1 MLYNCIKKKLNIL
14 IFFVFAILTF
24 FVAINRTPF
33 FDEAHSFFISGLNF
47 KEILYLTRVEGHPI
61 LWYLIL
67 KPFSCAKFYPYPMLA
82 ISYCISFAM
91 VLFFWFKSPFN
102 TIEKTLFIFSYP
114 VFSYFMIVA
123 RPYGLTILLI
133 FLCTYFLN
141 KNRPIL
147 YSFLLFFLMNTTA
160 IGMISAFCFFTIFVY
175 KIFKEKNIS
184 KKDFFGI
191 FSIFLLTL
199 LFFVVQFSFVKNPDI
214 LNKDT
219 LVDEFLKNLF
229 SYVFY
234 PFLNFH
240 FETLPKILFKS
251 SVFCLFWMSLVV
263 FFKKSKISLFYFLTS
278 SFLLT
283 FLFCKIY
290 IGASWHYYFYFINYV
305 VAIWLGYEK
314 IKETKILKIFFIFV
328 LFLLLNPY
336 SILKDGKVY
345 VLNTSEYPKIV
356 KDILEFD
363 KNNEKKY
370 FCFDF
375 YRSVVGILPYLKKEN
390 INVYNMQGFER
401 SGFDALKMTFKS
413 KRMPLNPDE
422 FVKNLD
428 KNKKNYL
435 IASMIQTSDTQYPKT
450 HYYKGEYCTIK
461 FSLRLEDKKSEFAI
475 YEIGA
480 YCNEK

>member
-1 MLYNCIKKKLNIL
+1 MLYSYIKKNPNIL
-14 IFFVFAILTF
+14 IVVVFVVLTF
-24 FVAINRTPF
+24 FTAINRVPF
-33 FDEAHSFFISGLNF
+33 FDEAHSFFISGLKF
-47 KEILYLTRVEGHPI
+47 KEILYLTRIEGHPI

-67 KPFSCAKFYPYPMLA
+67 KPFSCIKFYPYLMLVA
-82 ISYCISFAM
+82 SFFISFVM

-102 TIEKTLFIFSYP
+102 TIEKTLFLFSYP
-114 VFSYFMIVA
+114 VFSYFAIVA
-123 RPYGLTILLI
+123 RPYGFTILLM
-133 FLCTYFLN
+133 FLCSYFLN

-147 YSFLLFFLMNTTA
+147 YSFLLFFLMNTTV
-160 IGMISAFCFFTIFVY
+160 IGMISAFCFFVLFLY
-175 KIFKEKNIS
+175 KIIKEKNI
-184 KKDFFGI
+184 KKQDIFGI
-191 FSIFLLTL
+191 FSIFLLTV

-214 LNKDT
+214 LNKNI
-219 LVDEFLKNLF
+219 LVYEFLRELF

-240 FETLPKILFKS
+240 SEILSKILFKCC
-251 SVFCLFWMSLVV
+251 VFCLFWMSLVV
-263 FFKKSKISLFYFLTS
+263 FFKKSKISLVYFLLS

-290 IGASWHYYFYFINYV
+290 IGVSWHYYFYFINYV
-305 VAIWLGYEK
+305 VAFWLGYEK
-314 IKETKILKIFFIFV
+314 IKEIKILKIFFIVV

-345 VLNTSEYPKIV
+345 VLNTSKYPKIV

-375 YRSVVGILPYLKKEN
+375 YTPVVGVLPYLKKQN
-390 INVYNMQGFER
+390 INVYDMKGFER
-401 SGFDALKMTFKS
+401 SSFEALKMTFEL
-413 KRMPLNPDE
+413 KRIPLEPDD

-435 IASMIQTSDTQYPKT
+435 IASMLKAEYPKVR
-450 HYYKGEYCTIK
+450 YYKGEHCTMK
-461 FSLRLEDKKSEFAI
+461 FSLKFEDKRNEFAI

-480 YCNEK
+480 YCSEK